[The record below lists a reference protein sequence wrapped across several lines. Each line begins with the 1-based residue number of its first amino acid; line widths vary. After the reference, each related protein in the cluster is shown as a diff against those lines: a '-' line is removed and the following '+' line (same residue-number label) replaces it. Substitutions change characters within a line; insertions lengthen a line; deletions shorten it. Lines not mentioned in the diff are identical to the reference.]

1 MAEES
6 AARIEIEIVYALPDE
21 QFTQTLRVERGTT
34 IEQAIE
40 QSGFLLRYPGM
51 AMDPT
56 NVGIYGRRADPSTV
70 LREFDRVEIYRPLIA
85 DPKQARRARSRPKK
99 LGR

>member
-6 AARIEIEIVYALPDE
+6 AATIEIEIVYALPDE
-21 QFTQTLRVERGTT
+21 QFAQTLRVERGTT

-40 QSGFLLRYPGM
+40 QSGFLLRYPGT
-51 AMDPT
+51 AIDPG